1 MNGPRLRLYELTGLV
16 LRRPILD
23 PERRAFWWALVIV
36 VPVACVLAVLL
47 NLMAGG
53 GAMLLIGAGVV
64 IAVALAVP
72 VCAFATRRYRL
83 DEPDGDDEELAPDPA
98 AG

>member
-1 MNGPRLRLYELTGLV
+1 MNGPRLRLYELTGLI

-23 PERRAFWWALVIV
+23 PERRAFWWALGIV
-36 VPVACVLAVLL
+36 VPAACLIAVLL
-47 NLMAGG
+47 NLMVGG
-53 GAMLLIGAGVV
+53 GALLLIAAGVV

-72 VCAFATRRYRL
+72 ACAFATRRYGL
-83 DEPDGDDEELAPDPA
+83 DEPDGDEEELAPDPA